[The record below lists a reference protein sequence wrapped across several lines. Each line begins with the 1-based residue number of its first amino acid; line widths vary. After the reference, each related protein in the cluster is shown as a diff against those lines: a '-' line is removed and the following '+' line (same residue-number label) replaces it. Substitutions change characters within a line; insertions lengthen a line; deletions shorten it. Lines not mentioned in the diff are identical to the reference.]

1 MMNNP
6 TRKKAKMPS
15 FHTHQSSNRADTNTT
30 PYYSNDSS
38 VTSTYTEQQAYQVC
52 CTSLHELNTK
62 LTLALLQLNQIN
74 SKGYT
79 SKRIPPKTPAASSKE
94 TPKPAKRTPSKIP
107 VSSATPSKTC
117 SSKRT
122 SYKTPVTN
130 TTPWKAYSSK
140 RIPSKTPAASDR
152 PEPAKRIPS
161 KNSVTTTSTHTTT
174 PSITVPSKPI
184 PSKTL
189 IVTTGTNPST
199 TCPSKQIPF
208 KTPVATNTRTST
220 TEPMKNE
227 NSCPPSQP
235 SPDVST
241 AIPNCSHGIENKSVT
256 LLHNAAVNIDHNGTN
271 LEKDRGLFEQPFDTT
286 NQVHSITPQLKVEVL
301 NHTHS
306 STTKMP
312 PTTSIAPEHR
322 KTPHSG
328 KTGVNFFR
336 LRQIFI
342 LFFSLHTQTYC

>member
-1 MMNNP
+1 M
-6 TRKKAKMPS
+6 
-15 FHTHQSSNRADTNTT
+15 
-30 PYYSNDSS
+30 
-38 VTSTYTEQQAYQVC
+38 
-52 CTSLHELNTK
+52 
-62 LTLALLQLNQIN
+62 LQLNQI
-74 SKGYT
+74 T
-79 SKRIPPKTPAASSKE
+79 SKSYSYNRIPPKTPAASSKE
-94 TPKPAKRTPSKIP
+94 TPDPAKRTPSKNP
-107 VSSATPSKTC
+107 VSSATPRKAC

-130 TTPWKAYSSK
+130 TTPWKAHYSK
-140 RIPSKTPAASDR
+140 RIPSKTPAASDT
-152 PEPAKRIPS
+152 PEPAKRIS

-189 IVTTGTNPST
+189 LVTTGTNPST

-235 SPDVST
+235 SPDVSA

-256 LLHNAAVNIDHNGTN
+256 LLHNAAVNIDHNRTN
-271 LEKDRGLFEQPFDTT
+271 LEKDRGLFEQPFNTT
-286 NQVHSITPQLKVEVL
+286 NQLHSIAPHLKVEVL

-306 STTKMP
+306 STP
-312 PTTSIAPEHR
+312 QHGSLA
-322 KTPHSG
+322 S
-328 KTGVNFFR
+328 VSR
-336 LRQIFI
+336 LTVI
-342 LFFSLHTQTYC
+342 